1 MPLRDHFR
9 PPHSRLASWE
19 EVHGMLPAVIVQ
31 VLYQTLPEGYVAA
44 PRVHRGAQ
52 VEIDVATYELDPER
66 RSFLDPPRRE
76 EGGGVATAKWAPP
89 LPTLEI
95 ETELPEQDEYE
106 VRVYDETLG
115 RELVAAIE
123 IVSPSN
129 KDRPENRRAFVAK
142 CAALLQKNVCV
153 SIVDLITTRHFNLY
167 ADLLDL
173 MGRVDPAFSP
183 NPPSIY
189 AVTCRGRK
197 SNPKTRLASW
207 AYPLKVGEPLPNLPI
222 WLTEETSVSLD
233 LEASYEETC
242 RVLHIQ

>member
-9 PPHSRLASWE
+9 PPYSRLASWE
-19 EVHGMLPAVIVQ
+19 EVHGMWPAVIVQ
-31 VLYQTLPEGYVAA
+31 MLYRALPKGYVAA

-52 VEIDVATYELDPER
+52 VEIDVATYELDPDR
-66 RSFLDPPRRE
+66 RSRLDSLPRYD
-76 EGGGVATAKWAPP
+76 GGNVATASVAPP
-89 LPTLEI
+89 QPTLEF

-173 MGRVDPAFSP
+173 MGRVDPAFAP
-183 NPPSIY
+183 NPPATY
-189 AVTCRGRK
+189 AVSCRGRK
-197 SNPKTRLASW
+197 LNRKTRLANW
-207 AYPLKVGEPLPNLPI
+207 AYPLEVGKPLPNLPI
-222 WLTEETSVSLD
+222 WLNEETSVTLD

-242 RVLHIQ
+242 RVLHVP